1 MNKEKQ
7 AQAQEILEA
16 KLQEIASSNGSTVE
30 MAKLANMP
38 YDAELPVP
46 QEIMEVALT
55 DSVAVG
61 EDYDYFAISPDGKV
75 VTTISNGSL
84 TNLNVTPDSE
94 AALTFYSYSS
104 DVYNVYL
111 EKILA
116 AKYDAILQQTNKAN
130 ESLNRKEV
138 GDLVRAL
145 FTAAEARSNTYAL
158 TSGETKIGRE
168 NVRAMVRSLAK
179 YGNKLVMISGGNVTT
194 DLLDLDYDE
203 NKQREVTLEKL
214 GINKWLKLEALEYT
228 HSTTK
233 KVLDENYALVVAT
246 SDADAQKCIHFI
258 RRKTKSIDG
267 SGEKERVVVV
277 AGPMVSIDTAQKWAY
292 KVGMMEQYG
301 IVVTNTYVVAA
312 FYNAA
317 SYVNYSA

>member
-7 AQAQEILEA
+7 VQAQEILEA

-61 EDYDYFAISPDGKV
+61 EDYFYFAISPDGKV

-84 TNLNVTPDSE
+84 TNLNVTPDTE
-94 AALTFYSYSS
+94 AELTFYSYSS

-111 EKILA
+111 EKILE

-145 FTAAEARSNTYAL
+145 FIAAEARSNTYAL

-168 NVRAMVRSLAK
+168 NIREMVRSLAK

-203 NKQREVTLEKL
+203 NKQREITLEKL
-214 GINKWLKLEALEYT
+214 GINKWIKLEELTYT

-233 KVLDENYALVVAT
+233 KVLDADYALVVAT
-246 SDADAQKCIHFI
+246 SDSDAQRCIHFI